1 MNEEI
6 LRILKMV
13 EEGKIDSQKGAQLIE
28 ALKVSK
34 KESETQVQVVTDSK
48 ENVRNKDLMLKIKVK
63 DEDGNKVNVNLP
75 VKFVSGIISATG
87 RLPVNLQGVE
97 GVDIN
102 GLTNAL
108 NEAINSGMVGKIVD
122 IESEDGDVVEIT
134 IE

>member
-28 ALKVSK
+28 ALKVSQ
-34 KESETQVQVVTDSK
+34 EGTVTQVQVLK
-48 ENVRNKDLMLKIKVK
+48 EGKDIVRNKDLMIKIRVK

-75 VKFVSGIISATG
+75 VKVVSGIISATG
-87 RLPVNLQGVE
+87 KLPVNLQGVE

-122 IESEDGDVVEIT
+122 IESEDGDIVEIT

>member
-1 MNEEI
+1 MREDI

-28 ALKVSK
+28 ALKGQ
-34 KESETQVQVVTDSK
+34 KEEAETHVQVLAEGGSSINND
-48 ENVRNKDLMLKIKVK
+48 NLIMKIKVV

-75 VKFVSGIISATG
+75 LKVVSGIISATG
-87 RLPVNLQGVE
+87 KLPVNLQGVE

-102 GLTNAL
+102 GMTNAL
-108 NEAINSGMVGKIVD
+108 LQAINAGMVGKIID
-122 IESEDGDVVEIT
+122 IESEDGDLVEIT

>member
-6 LRILKMV
+6 LRVLKMV

-34 KESETQVQVVTDSK
+34 KETETQVRVFTDSK